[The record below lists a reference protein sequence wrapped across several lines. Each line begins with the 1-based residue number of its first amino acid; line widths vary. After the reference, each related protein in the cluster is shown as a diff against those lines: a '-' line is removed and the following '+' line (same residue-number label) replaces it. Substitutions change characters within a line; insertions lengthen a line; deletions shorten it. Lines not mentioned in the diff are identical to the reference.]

1 MKFKL
6 NEEAIAMRVA
16 KEIPPGSV
24 VNLGLGLPSL
34 VTNFVEEDRNVML
47 QAEVGLLNYG
57 EIVTEPTDSDW
68 DFVDAGGHPIRIKAG
83 TSIFDSVAAHSMIRG
98 GHIDIAILGGL
109 QVSENGDLANWWR
122 REIGLP
128 NIGGAMDVA
137 SGACKVFV
145 AMEHNTRD
153 GKYKIVNKC
162 SLPLTARR
170 CVSKIFT
177 DIAVIDITPEGLV
190 LREVV
195 PGWSPDDVQALTEP
209 RLICKEEPA
218 IMEL

>member
-109 QVSENGDLANWWR
+109 QV
-122 REIGLP
+122 
-128 NIGGAMDVA
+128 
-137 SGACKVFV
+137 
-145 AMEHNTRD
+145 
-153 GKYKIVNKC
+153 
-162 SLPLTARR
+162 
-170 CVSKIFT
+170 
-177 DIAVIDITPEGLV
+177 
-190 LREVV
+190 
-195 PGWSPDDVQALTEP
+195 
-209 RLICKEEPA
+209 
-218 IMEL
+218 

>member
-57 EIVTEPTDSDW
+57 EIVTEPTENDW
-68 DFVDAGGHPIRIKAG
+68 DFVDAGGHPIRIKGG

-137 SGACKVFV
+137 SGACEVFV
-145 AMEHNTRD
+145 AMEHTTRD

-177 DIAVIDITPEGLV
+177 DIAVIDVTPEGLV

-195 PGWSPDDVQALTEP
+195 PGWSPDEVQALTEP
-209 RLICKEEPA
+209 RLIYKEEPA

>member
-1 MKFKL
+1 MKYKL

-16 KEIPPGSV
+16 KEITKGSV
-24 VNLGLGLPSL
+24 VNLGLGIPSL
-34 VTNFVEEDRNVML
+34 VANFVDEDMDIML

-57 EIVTEPTDSDW
+57 EIVTQPTESDW
-68 DFVDAGGHPIRIKAG
+68 DYVDAGGHPIRLKPG

-98 GHIDIAILGGL
+98 GHIDVAILGAL
-109 QVSENGDLANWWR
+109 QVSERGDLANWWR
-122 REIGLP
+122 PELSLP

-137 SGACKVFV
+137 SGANRVLV
-145 AMEHNTRD
+145 AMEHVTRD
-153 GKYKIVNKC
+153 GKFRIVKKC

-170 CVSKIFT
+170 CVNTIFT

-195 PGWSPDDVQALTEP
+195 PGWSPEEVQQLTEP
-209 RLICKEEPA
+209 RLIWKREPA